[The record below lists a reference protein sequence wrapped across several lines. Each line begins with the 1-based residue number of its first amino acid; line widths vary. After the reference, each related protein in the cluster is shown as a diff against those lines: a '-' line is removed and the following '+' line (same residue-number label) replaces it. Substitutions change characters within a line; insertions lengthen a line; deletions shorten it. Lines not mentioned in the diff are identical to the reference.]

1 MEDIEAIRHRIA
13 SLPTTIP
20 TVPNILLSSSSS
32 SSLYLSQLESH
43 IHTQNQEIA
52 NQCLH
57 SLENIQLRMKT
68 FVQGIQDIK
77 NQCQDASQQ
86 GQDGPF
92 KEYESLLTQ
101 R

>member
-20 TVPNILLSSSSS
+20 TVPNILLPSLSC
-32 SSLYLSQLESH
+32 SSLYLSQLDSH
-43 IHTQNQEIA
+43 MHTQNQEKA

-68 FVQGIQDIK
+68 FLQGIQNI
-77 NQCQDASQQ
+77 
-86 GQDGPF
+86 
-92 KEYESLLTQ
+92 
-101 R
+101 